1 MGPVLV
7 TGATGTLGRPV
18 LQQLLAGG
26 ADVRALSRREQPP
39 SEDVDWVRADLAE
52 PAGSDGVL
60 GGALEGVSTV
70 VHCASDPL
78 GGDVDAA
85 RNLIAAARD
94 AGVSHLVYISIVGVD
109 RVPFPYYRTKY
120 EVEQLLENSDLGVTI
135 LRATQ
140 FHDLVLGVMRGLS
153 RLPLVP
159 VPSGV
164 DDQPVEVT
172 EVAERLARLALGDP
186 AGRVPDLGGPLVHT
200 FAELLVLYQRA
211 SGVRRRALPF
221 RLPGRTFR
229 AFAEGG
235 HLAPEHADGAVTF
248 RDFLAHRLP

>member
-18 LQQLLAGG
+18 LRQLLLGG

-39 SEDVDWVRADLAE
+39 AGDVDWVRADLAE
-52 PAGSDGVL
+52 PSGLDA
-60 GGALEGVSTV
+60 ALDGVSTV

-85 RNLIAAARD
+85 RHLIAAARD

-120 EVEQLLENSDLGVTI
+120 EVERLLENSGLGVTI

-140 FHDLVLGVMRGLS
+140 FHDLVLGVVRGLS

-159 VPSGV
+159 VLSGV
-164 DDQPVEVT
+164 SDQPVEVT
-172 EVAERLARLALGDP
+172 EVAERLVRLALGDP
-186 AGRVPDLGGPLVHT
+186 AGRVSDLGGPLIHT

-221 RLPGRTFR
+221 RSPGRAFR

-235 HLAPEHADGAVTF
+235 HLTPEHADGVVTF
-248 RDFLAHRLP
+248 REFLARRFP